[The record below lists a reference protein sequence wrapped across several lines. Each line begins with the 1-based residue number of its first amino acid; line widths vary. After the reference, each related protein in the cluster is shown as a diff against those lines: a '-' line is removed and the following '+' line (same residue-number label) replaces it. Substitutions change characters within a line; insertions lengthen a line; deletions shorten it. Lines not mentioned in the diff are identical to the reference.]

1 MGFLLVLVF
10 LVPARIDPLT
20 VRFLAGYWA
29 SNLFRKQG
37 SEGRR
42 TTTTTATRPYELLT
56 IFLFRSDE
64 LCRDPIPFKAAAVA
78 TGSDSISLFFFFF
91 FSSSVQQFE

>member
-42 TTTTTATRPYELLT
+42 TTTRTTRPYELLT

-78 TGSDSISLFFFFF
+78 TGSDSISLFFFF
-91 FSSSVQQFE
+91 SSSVQQFE